1 MMENSYSKFHAHTR
15 RTTKYGGPPP
25 PCEGIFPR
33 DYTIVSRHLWALSR
47 PILLTSWPLI
57 KYQSPLPSSLEAP
70 QRHTAR
76 RWETLERHRGGRT
89 DSRRGAA
96 NLPFST
102 PPRGTGTS
110 PRSSRS
116 ATLIPRRQFSRSPFP
131 DTVSFLPCSPFLNL
145 RFLLLLSCGGLF
157 SWFRICRASSLLRH
171 REFGSYYPLARP
183 ANRKALTPLHY
194 AVQGSHLELIEYLV
208 RKGASVTAMTKAGQ
222 TPIDRVSTDEV
233 RALLV
238 ECKQPLTKDDKSTT
252 IMEVGDS
259 VSKEHI
265 KENNGGSVAEEAAN
279 VDEEGVDTKEK
290 RREWYGRMESR
301 RIMFSFDV
309 VGPSKCMFRRYGS
322 MVSSSQSDA
331 EVTAKL
337 DGHEGVDVVPSQESS
352 SGHISSSLLLW
363 STVSVV
369 ILLLSVCRSADS
381 ESKPEGRQAR
391 KQRKKEAIRARLI
404 VPQPQAV
411 MSLEQTV
418 SEKCLLERR
427 DAIRSKCRGN
437 CRSSSR

>member
-1 MMENSYSKFHAHTR
+1 MET
-15 RTTKYGGPPP
+15 P
-25 PCEGIFPR
+25 
-33 DYTIVSRHLWALSR
+33 
-47 PILLTSWPLI
+47 
-57 KYQSPLPSSLEAP
+57 
-70 QRHTAR
+70 
-76 RWETLERHRGGRT
+76 ERHRGGRT

-116 ATLIPRRQFSRSPFP
+116 ATLIPSPSILEIAIP
-131 DTVSFLPCSPFLNL
+131 GHRVGLVCPLWEARTGKIDPFWQL
-145 RFLLLLSCGGLF
+145 GGV
-157 SWFRICRASSLLRH
+157 
-171 REFGSYYPLARP
+171 GG
-183 ANRKALTPLHY
+183 
-194 AVQGSHLELIEYLV
+194 GSHLIEYLV

-290 RREWYGRMESR
+290 RRGEAAADEDSSKPRKAKVSLEWYGRMESR

-309 VGPSKCMFRRYGS
+309 VGPSKCMFHRYRS
-322 MVSSSQSDA
+322 MASSSQFLMISKPCLNVKGSSGEMLGGSQNPNAGVGNQLLESGSALAETSDA
-331 EVTAKL
+331 VM
-337 DGHEGVDVVPSQESS
+337 VRNESM
-352 SGHISSSLLLW
+352 LP
-363 STVSVV
+363 TV
-369 ILLLSVCRSADS
+369 
-381 ESKPEGRQAR
+381 
-391 KQRKKEAIRARLI
+391 
-404 VPQPQAV
+404 
-411 MSLEQTV
+411 
-418 SEKCLLERR
+418 
-427 DAIRSKCRGN
+427 
-437 CRSSSR
+437 